1 MTDAKNLFNL
11 PTDLF
16 DMVCE
21 KTNGHPEDPELIYR
35 VLCEEIEIQVAGAY
49 EHPEEEGRFMT
60 IMQCAL
66 ILEGMKKDAAVR
78 MRLICCECFESLV
91 DNEDGIKSCNNPSC
105 SKYFVENPKK
115 RWGQG

>member
-1 MTDAKNLFNL
+1 MTETKNLFNL
-11 PTDLF
+11 PPDLF
-16 DMVCE
+16 DLVCE

-66 ILEGMKKDAAVR
+66 IMENLRKDAAVR
-78 MRLICCECFESLV
+78 MKRICKECFEPLT
-91 DNEDGIKSCNNPSC
+91 NDGDGTTSCNTRGC
-105 SKYFVENPKK
+105 SLYFVNVTPES
-115 RWGQG
+115 RR

>member
-1 MTDAKNLFNL
+1 MTEAKNLFNL
-11 PTDLF
+11 PPDLF
-16 DMVCE
+16 DLVCE
-21 KTNGHPEDPELIYR
+21 KTNGHPE
-35 VLCEEIEIQVAGAY
+35 
-49 EHPEEEGRFMT
+49 EEGGRFPT

-66 ILEGMKKDAAVR
+66 ILESMRKDAAVR
-78 MRLICCECFESLV
+78 MRLICSECFESLV

>member
-1 MTDAKNLFNL
+1 MTEAKNLFNL
-11 PTDLF
+11 PPDLF
-16 DMVCE
+16 DLVCE

-78 MRLICCECFESLV
+78 MGLICSECFESLV

-115 RWGQG
+115 CWGQG

>member
-1 MTDAKNLFNL
+1 MTDIKNLFNL
-11 PTDLF
+11 PPDVFDL
-16 DMVCE
+16 VCE
-21 KTNGHPEDPELIYR
+21 KIQDPEDPVLVYQVLCQEIEVQISQAHDHPED
-35 VLCEEIEIQVAGAY
+35 G
-49 EHPEEEGRFMT
+49 GRFPT

-66 ILEGMKKDAAVR
+66 ILEGMRKDAAVR
-78 MRLICCECFESLV
+78 MRLICSECFESLV